1 MVKVALVGLAIVM
14 SGCATQRFEI
24 QGSTQLA
31 PSLDDA
37 QTFFVSGIGQSKEVD
52 AAKVCGGAKNVQS
65 IETQLTPGNIA
76 LSFVT
81 LGIYTPR
88 QMRVY
93 CTR

>member
-1 MVKVALVGLAIVM
+1 MMKLALVGFALVI
-14 SGCATQRFEI
+14 SGCATQRFEV
-24 QGSTQLA
+24 QGSSQQA

-37 QTFFVSGIGQSKEVD
+37 QTFFVAGIGQSKEVD

-81 LGIYTPR
+81 FGIYTPR